1 MKRSIVVAIVSVA
14 GLGILVS
21 GRYWW
26 KHSRRYISTEDA
38 VVSGRPHPITVRIPG
53 TVSDVYIHDN
63 EMVRAGEPLFRLDD
77 RDYKTTLTAD
87 QATLS
92 RAKKIVAVDRS
103 NISESLADREKTRAI
118 AIGYVDQTLDN
129 PSLLL
134 TFSDLYRIVGA
145 TTLLLL
151 LFTYLFER
159 TPLTHPP
166 SRKSSIVSPK
176 NPVRLLDNP

>member
-21 GRYWW
+21 GLYWW

-77 RDYKTTLTAD
+77 RDYKTTLAAD
-87 QATLS
+87 QATL
-92 RAKKIVAVDRS
+92 
-103 NISESLADREKTRAI
+103 
-118 AIGYVDQTLDN
+118 
-129 PSLLL
+129 
-134 TFSDLYRIVGA
+134 
-145 TTLLLL
+145 
-151 LFTYLFER
+151 
-159 TPLTHPP
+159 
-166 SRKSSIVSPK
+166 
-176 NPVRLLDNP
+176 